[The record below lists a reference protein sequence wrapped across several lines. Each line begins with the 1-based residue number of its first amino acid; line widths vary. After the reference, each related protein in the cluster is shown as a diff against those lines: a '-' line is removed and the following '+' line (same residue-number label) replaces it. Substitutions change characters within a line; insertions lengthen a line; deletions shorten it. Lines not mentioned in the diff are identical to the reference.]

1 MALSKATSGLKSLVY
16 MGMSS
21 CIPLPVLNINGR
33 SFKIMKLLGEGGFS
47 MVYLVKDSTTGRQ
60 FALKKIQCPLGTDS
74 FKDAMREAEL
84 YKLFS
89 HPNIIRVMDNCVSQE
104 KNGDKVVYIFLPYYK
119 NGTLQ
124 DILSANV
131 MNHLQ
136 LPEKKILKMFH
147 GICLAV
153 RELHTFELPNIPVIS
168 DNPAEFAGS
177 GDENNRVA
185 YAHRDIKP
193 SNVIIGDDGTPIL
206 MDFGSVIRAQQ
217 TIKTRQQ
224 ALLEQDR
231 AAEYSTMAY
240 RAPELFDVKTGS
252 VLNEKVDIWS
262 LGCLL
267 YAMTYGQSPF
277 EANQNEQGGSI
288 ALAVQNC
295 KYNFPSDD
303 LYSEHLRELIR
314 YMLALNIKQRPDI
327 HQVISKLDEMLFN

>member
-1 MALSKATSGLKSLVY
+1 MALSKAASELKSLVY
-16 MGMSS
+16 LGLSS

-33 SFKIMKLLGEGGFS
+33 SFKIIKLLGEGGFS
-47 MVYLVKDSTTGRQ
+47 MVYLVRDSTTGRQ

-89 HPNIIRVMDNCVSQE
+89 HPNIIRVLDNCVTQDRS
-104 KNGDKVVYIFLPYYK
+104 GDKIVYIFLPYYK

-124 DILSANV
+124 DVLSANV

-136 LPEKKILKMFH
+136 LPEKKILKLFH

-153 RELHTFELPNIPVIS
+153 RELHTFELPNIPVTSEQPTEIATE
-168 DNPAEFAGS
+168 N
-177 GDENNRVA
+177 ENNRVA

-193 SNVIIGDDGTPIL
+193 SNIMISDDGSPIL
-206 MDFGSVIRAQQ
+206 MDFGSVIRAR
-217 TIKTRQQ
+217 TVIKTRQQ

-231 AAEYSTMAY
+231 AAEFSTMAY

-277 EANQNEQGGSI
+277 EANQNDQGGSI

-295 KYNFPSDD
+295 KYTFPSDD

-314 YMLALNIKQRPDI
+314 YILVLDVKQRPDI
-327 HQVISKLDEMLFN
+327 HQVISRLDEMLFN

>member
-1 MALSKATSGLKSLVY
+1 MALAKVASEFKNLVY

-60 FALKKIQCPLGTDS
+60 FALKKIQCPLGTDT

-89 HPNIIRVMDNCVSQE
+89 HPNIIRVMDNCVLQE
-104 KNGDKVVYIFLPYYK
+104 KNGDKTVYIFLPYYK

-124 DILSANV
+124 DIMSTNI

-147 GICLAV
+147 GVCLAV
-153 RELHTFELPNIPVIS
+153 RELHTFELPHIPVVS
-168 DNPAEFAGS
+168 ENPDEFVGS
-177 GDENNRVA
+177 ENGGNRVP

-193 SNVIIGDDGTPIL
+193 SNVILGDDATPIL
-206 MDFGSVIRAQQ
+206 MDFGSVIRAK
-217 TIKTRQQ
+217 TVIKTRQQ

-267 YAMTYGQSPF
+267 YAIAYGQSPF
-277 EANQNEQGGSI
+277 EANQNEQGGNI

-295 KYNFPSDD
+295 KYSFPSDD

-314 YMLALNIKQRPDI
+314 YMLVLDVKQRPDI